1 MNFPTVP
8 PSPSIAVLDIP
19 SFSRYLYGTQSAII
33 LTTRHNHMPTDRRVR
48 RTKNLL
54 RQALIALALEE
65 GYRAV
70 TIQEVT
76 ERADIG
82 YRTFFRH
89 YDSLDAL
96 LRDVAQSVLDE
107 LSGKLALFQPVSDPG
122 ILTERG
128 TALFAYVHQHADIFR
143 VLLLDDSILFVLR
156 PVIEGTRQRLSEGL
170 TVMQTGS
177 YPAGLV
183 ATHLVTATF
192 GLMRWY
198 LENDFPETPE
208 RMGEIFS
215 SLIVQPTWQAVAV
228 SAPAP
233 QADTP
238 EL

>member
-1 MNFPTVP
+1 
-8 PSPSIAVLDIP
+8 
-19 SFSRYLYGTQSAII
+19 
-33 LTTRHNHMPTDRRVR
+33 MPTDRRVR

-54 RQALIALALEE
+54 RQALIALSLEK

-107 LSGKLALFQPVSDPG
+107 LGSKLSLYQPVSDIG

-128 TALFAYVHQHADIFR
+128 AGLFAYVREHADIFR

-156 PVIEGTRQRLSEGL
+156 PVIETTRQRVAETLSF
-170 TVMQTGS
+170 MQAGA
-177 YPAGLV
+177 YPVDLV

-192 GLMRWY
+192 ALMRWY
-198 LENDFPETPE
+198 LQHDFPETPQ
-208 RMGEIFS
+208 RMGEIFTH
-215 SLIVQPTWQAVAV
+215 LIVQPTWQAVEA
-228 SAPAP
+228 SAFPPKSNSP
-233 QADTP
+233 Q
-238 EL
+238 L